1 MALNEIV
8 NAPKEY
14 QSSNPHLVV
23 KQLDWIQ
30 TRYLFVQ
37 VQPSVETLKI
47 PEVELQP
54 EHAHKQD
61 PLRTPHGLGREK
73 IVIPAAAIRS
83 GGTARNAAL
92 KIVSKTLRPSK
103 KLKLFGGQSNPVVL
117 DDDDDDGNDDGA
129 SVATDMEDRNI
140 LLDEPVES
148 PLALVTHNTP
158 VDKKKLRQGP
168 TTDFIPGTLDFSQL
182 PMMPVPTYAQST
194 TTTRL
199 MKELQSLQKVQST
212 TPTAEL
218 GWYIDTDKI
227 ENVYQ
232 WIVELHSFHIFEN
245 KGKKLPLSEDMKKQ
259 KITSIVLEV
268 NFNKDYPF
276 TPPYVRV
283 IRPRFLSFV
292 QGGGGHI
299 VMGGAMCMELLTNTG
314 WSSVSSMESVL
325 MQVRLAI
332 ASEPFAR
339 LDPSMR
345 GGDYCTMQAAEGY
358 LRACQTHGWA
368 VPPGFKDMVN
378 ANT

>member
-8 NAPKEY
+8 NAPKEF
-14 QSSNPHLVV
+14 QSSTPHLVI

-30 TRYLFVQ
+30 TRYLFVH
-37 VQPSVETLKI
+37 VSPSVETMKI
-47 PEVELQP
+47 PDVEVRPAQ
-54 EHAHKQD
+54 AHVQD
-61 PLRTPHGLGREK
+61 PARTPHGLTREK
-73 IVIPAAAIRS
+73 IVIPAAAIKS
-83 GGTARNAAL
+83 GKAARIADA
-92 KIVSKTLRPSK
+92 KAKTLDDPRPQK
-103 KLKLFGGQSNPVVL
+103 KLKLMGGQYNPVVL
-117 DDDDDDGNDDGA
+117 DDEDDDA
-129 SVATDMEDRNI
+129 SVATEAEDLEV
-140 LLDEPVES
+140 LLDEPEV
-148 PLALVTHNTP
+148 PIVAPTQALTE
-158 VDKKKLRQGP
+158 KKKKDP
-168 TTDFIPGTLDFSQL
+168 TTDFVPGTLDFAKL
-182 PMMPVPTYAQST
+182 PVMPVPTYAQSA

-199 MKELQSLQKVQST
+199 MKELQSLSKVQSS
-212 TPTAEL
+212 TPAVEL

-245 KGKKLPLSEDMKKQ
+245 KGKKLPLSEDMKKR

-283 IRPRFLSFV
+283 IRPRFLSLV

-332 ASEPFAR
+332 ASEPHAR
-339 LDPSMR
+339 LAPS
-345 GGDYCTMQAAEGY
+345 GGHPGDYGTMEAAEGY

-368 VPPGFKDMVN
+368 VPPGFKEMAYSHVQN
-378 ANT
+378 